1 MSDAEL
7 AIWLL
12 FILTFIVLPI
22 KPFFK
27 YLFKLFRH
35 NGRRDTTPCI
45 DEEGYHEKRYSQ
57 LYRPGDKKYN
67 KIIKL
72 SNNAKSIN

>member
-1 MSDAEL
+1 MSDVEL

-22 KPFFK
+22 KPFFR
-27 YLFKLFRH
+27 YLFKLLR
-35 NGRRDTTPCI
+35 NGRQDTTPCV
-45 DEEGYHEKRYSQ
+45 DEEGYHERHYSQ

-67 KIIKL
+67 RIVEL
-72 SNNAKSIN
+72 SNRAKSIN

>member
-22 KPFFK
+22 KPFFR
-27 YLFKLFRH
+27 YLFKTH

-45 DEEGYHEKRYSQ
+45 DEEGYHEKHYSQ

-67 KIIKL
+67 RIVEL
-72 SNNAKSIN
+72 SNNAKFIN